1 MMFQIN
7 NPAHYNQ
14 AHSTHIFR
22 NAYYL
27 DTESRNTHALQ
38 FEPSV
43 PRKNISQT
51 NSSGV
56 SEYGYVISQNA
67 ASSTYGPTW
76 PTWQSFGF

>member
-43 PRKNISQT
+43 PQI
-51 NSSGV
+51 NSSGAT
-56 SEYGYVISQNA
+56 EYGYVISQNA
-67 ASSTYGPTW
+67 ASSRYGPT
-76 PTWQSFGF
+76 

>member
-43 PRKNISQT
+43 PQT
-51 NSSGV
+51 NSSGAT
-56 SEYGYVISQNA
+56 EYGHVISQNA
-67 ASSTYGPTW
+67 ASSRYGPT
-76 PTWQSFGF
+76 

>member
-14 AHSTHIFR
+14 AHFTHIFR

-43 PRKNISQT
+43 PQI
-51 NSSGV
+51 NSSGATE
-56 SEYGYVISQNA
+56 SGYVISQNA
-67 ASSTYGPTW
+67 ASSRYGPT
-76 PTWQSFGF
+76 